1 MLLQPG
7 QGMGLLGAY
16 NTGYT
21 PINPQ
26 MNHYNSLLGRIGGM
40 TFAQPSGAMGPV
52 ANYFEGNTLMSGA
65 TGEPVYN
72 LPAGAGQQYGT
83 TQSYMDTLGRM
94 PTSSNEIIS
103 PYIYYRPQTDL
114 SKIQEA
120 LKEQEAKKVEQTM
133 RRVAPGGGGG
143 GNQGGGGYNNTT
155 SGEVGRPGS
164 EDDRGPG
171 FSGFG
176 GGADMGGG
184 NTGQGGSGGVGTSG
198 GPGGGNFGGQGNGLA

>member
-40 TFAQPSGAMGPV
+40 TFTQPSGSMGPV
-52 ANYFEGNTLMSGA
+52 ANYFDGNTLMSGS
-65 TGEPVYN
+65 TGQPVYN
-72 LPAGAGQQYGT
+72 LPGASYGT
-83 TQSYMDTLGRM
+83 AQSYMDTLGRM
-94 PTSSNEIIS
+94 PQTAAEIQS

-120 LKEQEAKKVEQTM
+120 LKEQEAKKVEQALTQ
-133 RRVAPGGGGG
+133 VAQGGG
-143 GNQGGGGYNNTT
+143 GNRPTNSGPEQGATFSDGQ
-155 SGEVGRPGS
+155 VQGS
-164 EDDRGPG
+164 FGQGQSPHGG
-171 FSGFG
+171 FSGSD
-176 GGADMGGG
+176 GANPSG
-184 NTGQGGSGGVGTSG
+184 NVGTAG
-198 GPGGGNFGGQGNGLA
+198 GPGSADPGTAGGFSGNGNGLA

>member
-40 TFAQPSGAMGPV
+40 TFTPPSGAMGPV
-52 ANYFEGNTLMSGA
+52 ANYFEGNTLMSGS
-65 TGEPVYN
+65 TGQPVYN

-94 PTSSNEIIS
+94 PTSSNEIVS

-114 SKIQEA
+114 SKIQDA
-120 LKEQEAKKVEQTM
+120 LKEQETKKVEQAMTQIA
-133 RRVAPGGGGG
+133 RGGGG
-143 GNQGGGGYNNTT
+143 GNRPTASGQEQGATFSGGQ
-155 SGEVGRPGS
+155 VHGS
-164 EDDRGPG
+164 FGQGQSPHGG
-171 FSGFG
+171 FSGSA
-176 GGADMGGG
+176 GANPSG
-184 NTGQGGSGGVGTSG
+184 NVGTAG
-198 GPGGGNFGGQGNGLA
+198 GPGSADPGTPGGFSGQGNGLA

>member
-40 TFAQPSGAMGPV
+40 TFTQPSGAMGPV

-65 TGEPVYN
+65 TGQPVYN

-114 SKIQEA
+114 SKIQQA
-120 LKEQEAKKVEQTM
+120 LEDQKATPEEVAQTDVQSDGRNDYVDPYATSKATAQN
-133 RRVAPGGGGG
+133 RRNDGG
-143 GNQGGGGYNNTT
+143 QGDKLRDAFRNRKGTGGY
-155 SGEVGRPGS
+155 S
-164 EDDRGPG
+164 
-171 FSGFG
+171 
-176 GGADMGGG
+176 DMGSGQAGG
-184 NTGQGGSGGVGTSG
+184 TQA
-198 GPGGGNFGGQGNGLA
+198 GNGLA

>member
-26 MNHYNSLLGRIGGM
+26 MNHYNSLLGRISGLSFGM
-40 TFAQPSGAMGPV
+40 PSGPMGPV
-52 ANYFEGNTLMSGA
+52 ANYFDGNTLMSGS
-65 TGEPVYN
+65 TGQPVYN

-94 PTSSNEIIS
+94 PTSSNEIVS

-114 SKIQEA
+114 SNIQDA
-120 LKEQEAKKVEQTM
+120 LKQQEAKKVEQAMT
-133 RRVAPGGGGG
+133 RIAPGGGGDG
-143 GNQGGGGYNNTT
+143 RENHAAFMAQRDQSNKDNQANNASSQGGYNATGMSGNQATGGGG
-155 SGEVGRPGS
+155 PG
-164 EDDRGPG
+164 D
-171 FSGFG
+171 
-176 GGADMGGG
+176 
-184 NTGQGGSGGVGTSG
+184 
-198 GPGGGNFGGQGNGLA
+198 GNFGGQGNGLA

>member
-40 TFAQPSGAMGPV
+40 TFTQPSGAMGPV

-94 PTSSNEIIS
+94 PTSSNEIVS

-120 LKEQEAKKVEQTM
+120 LKEQEAKKVEQAMTQ
-133 RRVAPGGGGG
+133 VARGGGG
-143 GNQGGGGYNNTT
+143 GN
-155 SGEVGRPGS
+155 RP
-164 EDDRGPG
+164 DRDQP
-171 FSGFG
+171 
-176 GGADMGGG
+176 GGAGYSDGQV
-184 NTGQGGSGGVGTSG
+184 TGQLGQGQSPHGSMSGGMSAGTSG
-198 GPGGGNFGGQGNGLA
+198 GQGPGSTSAGAGVGQGNGLA

>member
-40 TFAQPSGAMGPV
+40 TFTQPSGAMGPV

-65 TGEPVYN
+65 TGQPVYN

-120 LKEQEAKKVEQTM
+120 LKEQEAKKVEQAMT
-133 RRVAPGGGGG
+133 RVAPGGDGRENYDRFMAQRDQSNKDNQANNASSQGGYNATGMSGNQATGGG
-143 GNQGGGGYNNTT
+143 G
-155 SGEVGRPGS
+155 PG
-164 EDDRGPG
+164 D
-171 FSGFG
+171 
-176 GGADMGGG
+176 
-184 NTGQGGSGGVGTSG
+184 
-198 GPGGGNFGGQGNGLA
+198 GNFGGQGNGLA

>member
-1 MLLQPG
+1 
-7 QGMGLLGAY
+7 
-16 NTGYT
+16 
-21 PINPQ
+21 

-40 TFAQPSGAMGPV
+40 TFSQPSGAMGPV

-65 TGEPVYN
+65 TGQPVYN

-114 SKIQEA
+114 SKIQDA
-120 LKEQEAKKVEQTM
+120 LKQQEAKKVEETM
-133 RRVAPGGGGG
+133 RRVAPGGGGGGGG

-176 GGADMGGG
+176 AGADMGGG
-184 NTGQGGSGGVGTSG
+184 NTGQSGSGGVGTSS
-198 GPGGGNFGGQGNGLA
+198 GPGSGNFGGQGNGLA

>member
-40 TFAQPSGAMGPV
+40 TFTQPSGAMGPV

-65 TGEPVYN
+65 TGQPVYN

-120 LKEQEAKKVEQTM
+120 LKEQEAKKVEQAMT
-133 RRVAPGGGGG
+133 RVAPGGDGRENYDRFMAQRDQSNKDNQANNPNSQGGYNATGMSGNQATGGG
-143 GNQGGGGYNNTT
+143 G
-155 SGEVGRPGS
+155 PG
-164 EDDRGPG
+164 D
-171 FSGFG
+171 
-176 GGADMGGG
+176 
-184 NTGQGGSGGVGTSG
+184 
-198 GPGGGNFGGQGNGLA
+198 GNFGGQGNGLA

>member
-40 TFAQPSGAMGPV
+40 TFTQPSGAMGPV

-65 TGEPVYN
+65 TGQPVYN

-94 PTSSNEIIS
+94 PTSSNEIVS

-120 LKEQEAKKVEQTM
+120 LKEQETKKVEEAMT
-133 RRVAPGGGGG
+133 RVAPGGDGRENYDRFMAQRDQSNKD
-143 GNQGGGGYNNTT
+143 NQANNANSQGGYNATGM
-155 SGEVGRPGS
+155 SGNQ
-164 EDDRGPG
+164 
-171 FSGFG
+171 
-176 GGADMGGG
+176 A
-184 NTGQGGSGGVGTSG
+184 TAG
-198 GPGGGNFGGQGNGLA
+198 GPGGANFGGMGNGLA

>member
-40 TFAQPSGAMGPV
+40 TFTPPSGTMGPV

-65 TGEPVYN
+65 TGQPVYN
-72 LPAGAGQQYGT
+72 LPAGVGQQYGT

-94 PTSSNEIIS
+94 PTSSNEIVS

-114 SKIQEA
+114 SKIQDA
-120 LKEQEAKKVEQTM
+120 LKQQEAKKFQEAANRIVG
-133 RRVAPGGGGG
+133 RGGGGEGRPG
-143 GNQGGGGYNNTT
+143 GNNQND
-155 SGEVGRPGS
+155 GEVGRPGS

-184 NTGQGGSGGVGTSG
+184 NSGQSGSGGVGTSG

>member
-40 TFAQPSGAMGPV
+40 TFSPPSGNMGPV

-65 TGEPVYN
+65 TGQPVYN
-72 LPAGAGQQYGT
+72 LPAGVGQQYGT

-94 PTSSNEIIS
+94 PTSSNEIVS

-114 SKIQEA
+114 SKIQDA
-120 LKEQEAKKVEQTM
+120 LKQQEAKKFQEAANRIVG
-133 RRVAPGGGGG
+133 RGGGGEGRPG
-143 GNQGGGGYNNTT
+143 GNNQND
-155 SGEVGRPGS
+155 GEVGRPGS

-184 NTGQGGSGGVGTSG
+184 NSGQSGSGGVGTSG

>member
-40 TFAQPSGAMGPV
+40 TFTQPSGAMGPV

-65 TGEPVYN
+65 TGQPVYN

-94 PTSSNEIIS
+94 PTSSSEIVS

-120 LKEQEAKKVEQTM
+120 LKEQETKKVEEALNKVT
-133 RRVAPGGGGG
+133 RGGGGG
-143 GNQGGGGYNNTT
+143 GGYQSGGGGNNAA
-155 SGEVGRPGS
+155 GEIGRAGS

-184 NTGQGGSGGVGTSG
+184 NTGQSGSGGVGTSG
-198 GPGGGNFGGQGNGLA
+198 GPGGGSFGGMGNGLA

>member
-40 TFAQPSGAMGPV
+40 TFTQPSGAMGPV

-65 TGEPVYN
+65 TGQPVYN
-72 LPAGAGQQYGT
+72 LPSGAGQQYGT

-120 LKEQEAKKVEQTM
+120 LKEQEAKKVEQAMT
-133 RRVAPGGGGG
+133 RVAPGGDGRENYDRFMAQRDQSNKDNQANNASSQGGYNATGMSGNQATGGG
-143 GNQGGGGYNNTT
+143 G
-155 SGEVGRPGS
+155 PG
-164 EDDRGPG
+164 D
-171 FSGFG
+171 
-176 GGADMGGG
+176 
-184 NTGQGGSGGVGTSG
+184 
-198 GPGGGNFGGQGNGLA
+198 GNFGGQGNGLA

>member
-26 MNHYNSLLGRIGGM
+26 MNHYNSLLGRISGM
-40 TFAQPSGAMGPV
+40 NFTQPSGAMGPV
-52 ANYFEGNTLMSGA
+52 ANYFDGNTLMSGA
-65 TGEPVYN
+65 TGQPVYN

-94 PTSSNEIIS
+94 PTSSNEIVS

-114 SKIQEA
+114 SKIQQA
-120 LKEQEAKKVEQTM
+120 LEDQKATPEEVAQTVM
-133 RRVAPGGGGG
+133 PRGGGRNDYVDPYATSKATAQNRRNDGG
-143 GNQGGGGYNNTT
+143 QGDKLRDSFNNREGTGGY
-155 SGEVGRPGS
+155 SS
-164 EDDRGPG
+164 
-171 FSGFG
+171 
-176 GGADMGGG
+176 M
-184 NTGQGGSGGVGTSG
+184 GSGMAGGTQS
-198 GPGGGNFGGQGNGLA
+198 GNGLA

>member
-40 TFAQPSGAMGPV
+40 TFTQPSGAMGPV

-65 TGEPVYN
+65 TGQPVYN

-120 LKEQEAKKVEQTM
+120 LKEQEAKKVEQAMT
-133 RRVAPGGGGG
+133 RVAPGGDGRENYDRFMAQRDQSNKD
-143 GNQGGGGYNNTT
+143 NQANNPNSQGGYNATGM
-155 SGEVGRPGS
+155 SGNQ
-164 EDDRGPG
+164 
-171 FSGFG
+171 
-176 GGADMGGG
+176 A
-184 NTGQGGSGGVGTSG
+184 TAG
-198 GPGGGNFGGQGNGLA
+198 GPGGANFGGQGNGLA

>member
-40 TFAQPSGAMGPV
+40 TFSQPSGAMGPV

-65 TGEPVYN
+65 TGQPVYN

-94 PTSSNEIIS
+94 PTSSSEIVS

-114 SKIQEA
+114 SKIQDA
-120 LKEQEAKKVEQTM
+120 LKQQEANKFQEAANRMVG
-133 RRVAPGGGGG
+133 RGGGGEGRPG
-143 GNQGGGGYNNTT
+143 GNGQNDGG
-155 SGEVGRPGS
+155 VGRPGS
-164 EDDRGPG
+164 EDDRGYG
-171 FSGFG
+171 FQGYG
-176 GGADMGGG
+176 AGADEGGG
-184 NTGQGGSGGVGTSG
+184 NSGQSGSGGVGTSG
-198 GPGGGNFGGQGNGLA
+198 GPGTGNFGGMGNGLA

>member
-40 TFAQPSGAMGPV
+40 TFTQPSGAMGPV

-65 TGEPVYN
+65 TGQPVYN

-94 PTSSNEIIS
+94 PTSSSEIVS

-120 LKEQEAKKVEQTM
+120 LEVQKVTPQEVAQT
-133 RRVAPGGGGG
+133 VS
-143 GNQGGGGYNNTT
+143 QGGGGDGKARRDEMVNYRTSRATT
-155 SGEVGRPGS
+155 ENRRKDG
-164 EDDRGPG
+164 
-171 FSGFG
+171 
-176 GGADMGGG
+176 
-184 NTGQGGSGGVGTSG
+184 GQGGKLADSFGNRQGTGGYSNMGSGQEGGT
-198 GPGGGNFGGQGNGLA
+198 QAGNGLA

>member
-40 TFAQPSGAMGPV
+40 TFTQPSGAMGPV

-94 PTSSNEIIS
+94 PTSSNEIVS

-120 LKEQEAKKVEQTM
+120 LKEQEAKKVEEAMT
-133 RRVAPGGGGG
+133 RVAPGGGGRENYDRFMSQRDQSNKD
-143 GNQGGGGYNNTT
+143 NQANNPNSQGGYNATGM
-155 SGEVGRPGS
+155 SGNQ
-164 EDDRGPG
+164 
-171 FSGFG
+171 
-176 GGADMGGG
+176 A
-184 NTGQGGSGGVGTSG
+184 TAG
-198 GPGGGNFGGQGNGLA
+198 GPGGANFGGMGNGLA

>member
-40 TFAQPSGAMGPV
+40 TFTQPSGAMGPV

-65 TGEPVYN
+65 TGQPVYN

-114 SKIQEA
+114 SKIQDA
-120 LKEQEAKKVEQTM
+120 LKQQEAKKVEQAMT
-133 RRVAPGGGGG
+133 RIAPGGGGDG
-143 GNQGGGGYNNTT
+143 RENHAAFMAQRDQNNRDRQANNASSQGGYNATGMSGNQATGGGG
-155 SGEVGRPGS
+155 PG
-164 EDDRGPG
+164 D
-171 FSGFG
+171 
-176 GGADMGGG
+176 
-184 NTGQGGSGGVGTSG
+184 
-198 GPGGGNFGGQGNGLA
+198 GNFGGQGNGLA

>member
-40 TFAQPSGAMGPV
+40 TFTQPSGAMGPV

-65 TGEPVYN
+65 TGQPVYN

-94 PTSSNEIIS
+94 PTSSSEIVS

-114 SKIQEA
+114 SKIQDA
-120 LKEQEAKKVEQTM
+120 LKEQETKKTEEALNQIA
-133 RRVAPGGGGG
+133 RGGRGGGRPGGNG
-143 GNQGGGGYNNTT
+143 QDD
-155 SGEVGRPGS
+155 GEVGRPGS
-164 EDDRGPG
+164 EDDRGYG
-171 FSGFG
+171 FQGYG
-176 GGADMGGG
+176 AGADEGGG
-184 NTGQGGSGGVGTSG
+184 NSGQSGSGGVGTSG
-198 GPGGGNFGGQGNGLA
+198 GPGTGDFGGMGNGLA

>member
-40 TFAQPSGAMGPV
+40 TFTQPSGAMGPV

-65 TGEPVYN
+65 TGQPVYN

-94 PTSSNEIIS
+94 PTSSNEIVS

-114 SKIQEA
+114 SKIQDA
-120 LKEQEAKKVEQTM
+120 LKQQEAKKVEQAMT
-133 RRVAPGGGGG
+133 RIAPGGGGDG
-143 GNQGGGGYNNTT
+143 RENHAAFMAQRDQSNKDNQANNASSQGGYNATGMSGNQATGGGG
-155 SGEVGRPGS
+155 PG
-164 EDDRGPG
+164 D
-171 FSGFG
+171 
-176 GGADMGGG
+176 
-184 NTGQGGSGGVGTSG
+184 
-198 GPGGGNFGGQGNGLA
+198 GNFGGQGNGLA

>member
-40 TFAQPSGAMGPV
+40 TFTQPSGSMGPV
-52 ANYFEGNTLMSGA
+52 ANYFDGNTLMSGS
-65 TGEPVYN
+65 TGQPVYN
-72 LPAGAGQQYGT
+72 LPGASYGT
-83 TQSYMDTLGRM
+83 AQSYMDTLGRM
-94 PTSSNEIIS
+94 PQTAAEIQS

-120 LKEQEAKKVEQTM
+120 LKEQEAKKVEQALTQ
-133 RRVAPGGGGG
+133 VAQVVVAIDQLILDQ
-143 GNQGGGGYNNTT
+143 NKEQHLMMVKFKDHLDKDNHLMVDFQAQM
-155 SGEVGRPGS
+155 ELIQV
-164 EDDRGPG
+164 EMLVQQVDQDQQIQELQV
-171 FSGFG
+171 
-176 GGADMGGG
+176 DLVEMEM
-184 NTGQGGSGGVGTSG
+184 V
-198 GPGGGNFGGQGNGLA
+198 

>member
-40 TFAQPSGAMGPV
+40 TFSQPSGAMGPV

-65 TGEPVYN
+65 TGQPVYN

-94 PTSSNEIIS
+94 PTSSSEIVS

-120 LKEQEAKKVEQTM
+120 LEVQKVTPQEVAQT
-133 RRVAPGGGGG
+133 VS
-143 GNQGGGGYNNTT
+143 QGGGGD
-155 SGEVGRPGS
+155 GK
-164 EDDRGPG
+164 
-171 FSGFG
+171 
-176 GGADMGGG
+176 A
-184 NTGQGGSGGVGTSG
+184 
-198 GPGGGNFGGQGNGLA
+198 